1 MDRIVTLIENAP
13 GIRKELSFEHGL
25 SLWVERAGRA
35 VIFDTGA
42 GESFVRNARLL
53 GIDLSRA
60 EAIVASHGHSDHSG
74 GVRALYGT
82 LAGHPP
88 LVTGPAFFDPK
99 YAFEHGGCH
108 YLGPDFGE
116 SWLAENGV
124 EHRTVGNGSP
134 GTSMEIIPGVH
145 VVNGFSR
152 NHPEEPDN
160 PRFVVD
166 RGGALSEK
174 DLGVDDFRDEVC
186 LAVETRRGLVV
197 VLGCAHPGAMNMV
210 DQVRTIFGG
219 RIRAVL
225 GGTHLMDAETGRIEE
240 TYRYLRSLGCDR
252 VGICHCSGQGAA
264 DLIRADA
271 DTYYGMQTGSCLFL

>member
-1 MDRIVTLIENAP
+1 MDRIVTLIENTR
-13 GIRKELSFEHGL
+13 GIREELSFEHGL
-25 SLWVERAGRA
+25 SFWVERAGRA
-35 VIFDTGA
+35 VLFDTGA
-42 GESFVRNARLL
+42 GEAFLRNARLL
-53 GIDLSRA
+53 GVDLSRA
-60 EAIVASHGHSDHSG
+60 EAVIVSHGHSDHSG
-74 GVRALYGT
+74 GVRALYGAI
-82 LAGHPP
+82 AGRPP
-88 LVTGPAFFDPK
+88 LAMGPAFFDPK
-99 YAFEHGGCH
+99 YAFEHGGHH

-134 GTSMEIIPGVH
+134 GTSMELIPGVH

-166 RGGALSEK
+166 RGGVRSEK
-174 DLGVDDFRDEVC
+174 DLEVDDFRDEVC

-225 GGTHLMDAETGRIEE
+225 GGTHLMDADEARVDATLGH
-240 TYRYLRSLGCDR
+240 LRSLGCGR
-252 VGICHCSGQGAA
+252 VGIGHCSGSSAA
-264 DLIRADA
+264 AKNKETKA
-271 DTYYGMQTGSCLFL
+271 TYYELKTGGSLLL